1 MCDNIVKP
9 KVELN
14 SSRFICK
21 AKMASYRLRSQPTS
35 SISSSRPLTP
45 PSSSLDGADED
56 PRQKATNGAFN
67 YVPNI
72 LDLVTPSRDAAN
84 LTTLYIPAVFLQA
97 EAVDSSLLL
106 GSGASFSASLQR
118 IPEGPQSSEFTTH
131 MEGWS
136 VTKTVV
142 APPRPKYVVYKVA
155 KVAFKEDGE
164 PIPEYRRAL
173 QSVLTEYHALIY
185 PPLFH
190 HANIIDFL
198 GFAWGSNPFSAAH
211 RLPAIVVEF
220 AEHGTLADLLRKN
233 RTLEVSTKHMLC
245 LDIVRGLTA
254 LHGAGLVHGD
264 VKAENVLVCSGPNRK
279 FVAKIADFGFSIVEA
294 TETDEVWIGGTK
306 PWRAPETKNAIE
318 VKLLRHTD
326 TYSLGLL
333 IWLICVDG
341 RSPFDLLLP
350 STILGSSRDTEIERL
365 KQSNELLVAA
375 TNKAWLMSWL
385 RLRSDSSLG
394 TLLKTASEALVNAQ
408 KSSEANLEKASA
420 RLREMLYEKLY
431 EQTRQQKLIKS
442 LDDIFLYSLQ
452 VNPTVRDLSVILH
465 LLESIEDVPARSVGY
480 EIHVIE
486 SSTSSAEYVIVSS
499 DTNVSEDYTHVFRN
513 LWASMGTLC

>member
-1 MCDNIVKP
+1 M
-9 KVELN
+9 L
-14 SSRFICK
+14 
-21 AKMASYRLRSQPTS
+21 SYRPRTDPSS

-45 PSSSLDGADED
+45 PSSSLDGADD
-56 PRQKATNGAFN
+56 DLKHKATNAEVN
-67 YVPNI
+67 YIPNI
-72 LDLVTPSRDAAN
+72 LDLITPSRDAAN
-84 LTTLYIPAVFLQA
+84 LTTQYIPAVFLQA
-97 EAVDSSLLL
+97 EAVDSSVLL
-106 GSGASFSASLQR
+106 GNGASFSASLQR
-118 IPEGPQSSEFTTH
+118 IPEGPQRIETTTH
-131 MEGWS
+131 NVGWS
-136 VTKTVV
+136 VTKSVA

-164 PIPEYRRAL
+164 PFPEYRRAL

-211 RLPAIVVEF
+211 KLPAIVVEF
-220 AEHGTLADLLRKN
+220 AEHGTLADLLRRN

-264 VKAENVLVCSGPNRK
+264 VKAENVLVCSGANRQ

-294 TETDEVWIGGTK
+294 TETAEVWIGGTN

-333 IWLICVDG
+333 VWLICVDG
-341 RSPFDLLLP
+341 RSPFDFLIP
-350 STILGSSRDTEIERL
+350 GKILGATRNTEIERL
-365 KQSNELLVAA
+365 KQSDELLVAA

-385 RLRSDSSLG
+385 RLRFDSSLE
-394 TLLKTASEALVNAQ
+394 TLIKTASNALVNAQ
-408 KSSEANLEKASA
+408 RSSEADAERTSEKA
-420 RLREMLYEKLY
+420 REWLYEKLC
-431 EQTRQQKLIKS
+431 EQTRQQKLFKS
-442 LDDIFLYSLQ
+442 LEDIFLHSLR
-452 VNPTVRDLSVILH
+452 VDPTVRDLSVILH
-465 LLESIEDVPARSVGY
+465 LLKSTEDVPARSVGY
-480 EIHVIE
+480 EMPITLD
-486 SSTSSAEYVIVSS
+486 SSTDTAENMSS
-499 DTNVSEDYTHVFRN
+499 N
-513 LWASMGTLC
+513 LVLQMSQKTPKMYS

>member
-1 MCDNIVKP
+1 M
-9 KVELN
+9 
-14 SSRFICK
+14 S
-21 AKMASYRLRSQPTS
+21 SYRPRTPPSS

-45 PSSSLDGADED
+45 PSSSLDGADD
-56 PRQKATNGAFN
+56 DLKHKATNAKDN

-84 LTTLYIPAVFLQA
+84 LTTQYIPAVFLQA
-97 EAVDSSLLL
+97 EAVDSSVLL
-106 GSGASFSASLQR
+106 GNGASFSASLQR
-118 IPEGPQSSEFTTH
+118 IPDGPQRIETTTH
-131 MEGWS
+131 NVGWS
-136 VTKTVV
+136 VTKSVA

-164 PIPEYRRAL
+164 PFPEYRRAL

-185 PPLFH
+185 PPLFR

-198 GFAWGSNPFSAAH
+198 GFAWGSNPFSSAH

-233 RTLEVSTKHMLC
+233 RMLETPIKHMLC
-245 LDIVRGLTA
+245 LDIVRGLSA

-264 VKAENVLVCSGPNRK
+264 VKAENVLVCSGADRK

-294 TETDEVWIGGTK
+294 TESAEVWIGGTN
-306 PWRAPETKNAIE
+306 PWRAPETKSAIE

-341 RSPFDLLLP
+341 RSPFDLLIP
-350 STILGSSRDTEIERL
+350 GTILGAARNAEIERL

-375 TNKAWLMSWL
+375 TTKSWLMSWL
-385 RLRSDSSLG
+385 RLKFDSSLE
-394 TLLKTASEALVNAQ
+394 TLLKTASKALVNAQ
-408 KSSEANLEKASA
+408 RSSEADLERTSE
-420 RLREMLYEKLY
+420 RLREGLYDKLY
-431 EQTRQQKLIKS
+431 EQTRQQKLVKS
-442 LDDIFLYSLQ
+442 LDDIFLHSLQ
-452 VNPTVRDLSVILH
+452 VNPTVRDLSVIVH

-480 EIHVIE
+480 GSPVIDRVWYE
-486 SSTSSAEYVIVSS
+486 
-499 DTNVSEDYTHVFRN
+499 H
-513 LWASMGTLC
+513 C

>member
-1 MCDNIVKP
+1 MLP
-9 KVELN
+9 
-14 SSRFICK
+14 
-21 AKMASYRLRSQPTS
+21 YRPPTHPS
-35 SISSSRPLTP
+35 PSISSSRPLTP
-45 PSSSLDGADED
+45 PSSSLDGADDDPKHKAKDAED
-56 PRQKATNGAFN
+56 D
-67 YVPNI
+67 YIPNI
-72 LDLVTPSRDAAN
+72 LDLITPSRDAAK
-84 LTTLYIPAVFLQA
+84 LTTQYIPAVFLQA
-97 EAVDSSLLL
+97 EAVDSSVLL
-106 GSGASFSASLQR
+106 GNGASFFASLQR
-118 IPEGPQSSEFTTH
+118 IPDGPQRIEITTH
-131 MEGWS
+131 NVGWS
-136 VTKTVV
+136 MTKSKP

-164 PIPEYRRAL
+164 PVPEYRRAL

-233 RTLEVSTKHMLC
+233 RTLEVSIKHILC

-264 VKAENVLVCSGPNRK
+264 VKAENVLVCSSANRK

-294 TETDEVWIGGTK
+294 TETAEVWIGGTN

-341 RSPFDLLLP
+341 RSPFDLLIP
-350 STILGSSRDTEIERL
+350 GTKLGATRNIEIERL
-365 KQSNELLVAA
+365 KQSDELLVAA
-375 TNKAWLMSWL
+375 TNKAWQMSWL
-385 RLRSDSSLG
+385 RLKFDSSLEP
-394 TLLKTASEALVNAQ
+394 LIKIASKAFVTAQ
-408 KSSEANLEKASA
+408 RSSEADVDRTSEKA
-420 RLREMLYEKLY
+420 REWLYEKLY
-431 EQTRQQKLIKS
+431 EQTRQQKLFKS
-442 LDDIFLYSLQ
+442 LEDIFIHSLR
-452 VNPTVRDLSVILH
+452 VDPTVRDLTVILY
-465 LLESIEDVPARSVGY
+465 LLESTEDVPARSVGY
-480 EIHVIE
+480 EMPIIKRV
-486 SSTSSAEYVIVSS
+486 
-499 DTNVSEDYTHVFRN
+499 
-513 LWASMGTLC
+513 

>member
-1 MCDNIVKP
+1 
-9 KVELN
+9 
-14 SSRFICK
+14 
-21 AKMASYRLRSQPTS
+21 MASYRLRIHPNS
-35 SISSSRPLTP
+35 SISSSRPPTP

-56 PRQKATNGAFN
+56 PKDEATNAEVN

-84 LTTLYIPAVFLQA
+84 LTTKYIPAVFLQA
-97 EAVDSSLLL
+97 EAVDSSVLL
-106 GSGASFSASLQR
+106 GNGASFSASLQR
-118 IPEGPQSSEFTTH
+118 IPEGPQGIETTTH
-131 MEGWS
+131 NEGWS
-136 VTKTVV
+136 VTKTVP

-164 PIPEYRRAL
+164 PFPEHRRAL

-211 RLPAIVVEF
+211 RLSAIVVEF
-220 AEHGTLADLLRKN
+220 AEHGTLADLLGKN
-233 RTLEVSTKHMLC
+233 RMLEVSIKHMLC
-245 LDIVRGLTA
+245 LDVVRGLTA
-254 LHGAGLVHGD
+254 LHGTGLVHGD
-264 VKAENVLVCSGPNRK
+264 VKAENVLVCSGATRK
-279 FVAKIADFGFSIVEA
+279 FVAKVADFGFSIVEA
-294 TETDEVWIGGTK
+294 TETAEVWIGGTK

-318 VKLLRHTD
+318 VKLLKRTD

-341 RSPFDLLLP
+341 RSPFDLLIP
-350 STILGSSRDTEIERL
+350 STILGATRDIEIERL

-375 TNKAWLMSWL
+375 TNKKWLMSWL
-385 RLRSDSSLG
+385 RLKFDSG
-394 TLLKTASEALVNAQ
+394 VETLFKTASKALVDAQ
-408 KSSEANLEKASA
+408 RSSEADLERASA
-420 RLREMLYEKLY
+420 ILREGLYEKLY

-442 LDDIFLYSLQ
+442 LDDIFLHSLQ

-465 LLESIEDVPARSVGY
+465 LLESVEDVPARSVGHEIPVIDRVLY
-480 EIHVIE
+480 EH
-486 SSTSSAEYVIVSS
+486 
-499 DTNVSEDYTHVFRN
+499 
-513 LWASMGTLC
+513 C